1 MDPTHNGSQTRRR
14 RLSTVQQPEESSDSD
29 QDLFLASKQPA
40 TGPFDP
46 LHRLYSQVSS
56 TGLFVALAA
65 VRSRSVTLLDSAFP
79 DASATPHVV
88 HVGDSMMERATADVA
103 RAIRSSFEGVH
114 LIQYSDL
121 PDKWR
126 NNPFV
131 TQGYRFIPLERWP
144 LIILSLF
151 AFHNETLNIHTHLIP
166 FLILGINSIPLF
178 DSAFINAPTPEKFF
192 VAFVLLCFFCSSVWH
207 TMSGCAHYGSMEF
220 CAKVDYIGIGWLI
233 SASVAS
239 VVYYGFQCHPSIN
252 QIFLALCATTGLAGN
267 IFPFMEWFNR
277 HENRIWRVLFFV
289 SLALSSIAPLAT
301 YSMLYSPLETFYFV
315 SPVIPSLLSYAVG
328 LIFYVSHIP
337 ERFLSDKW
345 RQRLD
350 AFGAGSHCIWH
361 CFIVLAV
368 ILHRSAI
375 RDMSDD
381 GLVCTA

>member
-1 MDPTHNGSQTRRR
+1 MA
-14 RLSTVQQPEESSDSD
+14 QQPEESSDSD

-40 TGPFDP
+40 TGSFDP

-131 TQGYRFIPLERWP
+131 TQGYRFIPIERWP

-207 TMSGCAHYGSMEF
+207 TMSGCAHHGSMEF

-315 SPVIPSLLSYAVG
+315 SPVIPSLLSYVVG

>member
-1 MDPTHNGSQTRRR
+1 MFSTTQRR
-14 RLSTVQQPEESSDSD
+14 EESSDSD
-29 QDLFLASKQPA
+29 QDPFDSEQPA
-40 TGPFDP
+40 NKLFDP
-46 LHRLYSQVSS
+46 LHRLYSHISS

-65 VRSRSVTLLDSAFP
+65 VRLRSVALLDSAFP
-79 DASATPHVV
+79 EVSASPHVV
-88 HVGDSMMERATADVA
+88 HVGDSMERATEDVA
-103 RAIRSSFEGVH
+103 KAIKSSFQGVH
-114 LIQYSDL
+114 LIHYSDL

-131 TQGYRFIPLERWP
+131 TQGYRFIPIERWP

-178 DSAFINAPTPEKFF
+178 DSEFINAPAPEKFF
-192 VAFVLLCFFCSSVWH
+192 MAFVLLCLFCSSVWH
-207 TMSGCAHYGSMEF
+207 TMSGCAHHGSMQF

-252 QIFLALCATTGLAGN
+252 QIFLALCVTTGLAGN
-267 IFPFMEWFNR
+267 VFPFMEWFNR
-277 HENRIWRVLFFV
+277 QENRIWRVLFFV
-289 SLALSSIAPLAT
+289 ALALSSIAPLAT
-301 YSMLYSPLETFYFV
+301 YSMLYSPLQTFYFV
-315 SPVIPSLLSYAVG
+315 SPVIPSLLSYVVG
-328 LIFYVSHIP
+328 LIFYVSHVP
-337 ERFLSDKW
+337 ERFLSNKW
-345 RQRLD
+345 HQRLD
-350 AFGAGSHCIWH
+350 AFGGGSHCIWH

-375 RDMSDD
+375 RDMNND